1 MIIAQQK
8 KKENVAEYILY
19 MWQLEDLIRAYN
31 LDIREIEK
39 NIVQRFEQPDSVKKQ
54 ITEWYQGL
62 IDMMKEEQK
71 TEAGHLQFI
80 QNTINDLNEV
90 HLFLLKSPDHLDY
103 IDAYNK
109 AKAGIIELMNK
120 SKGAI
125 DNEVEACFN
134 GLYGLLMLRL
144 QQKTISPE
152 TISALSAVSQL
163 ISVLSKKQKMIDD
176 GKIEI

>member
-8 KKENVAEYILY
+8 KKENLAEYILY
-19 MWQLEDLIRAYN
+19 MWQIEDLIRAYKLN
-31 LDIREIEK
+31 IDEIDK
-39 NIVQRFEQPDSVKKQ
+39 NVVQRFDQPDSVKKQ
-54 ITEWYQGL
+54 IRDWYEGL
-62 IDMMKEEQK
+62 IELLKEERK

-80 QNTINDLNEV
+80 SNAINDLYDV
-90 HLFLLKSPDHLDY
+90 HLFLLKSPEHLDY

-109 AKAGIIELMNK
+109 AKDGISELMNK
-120 SKGAI
+120 SKGSVE
-125 DNEVEACFN
+125 NEIEACFN

-152 TISALSAVSQL
+152 TISAISAVSQL
-163 ISVLSKKQKMIDD
+163 IGLLTKKHKMIDE